1 MPIPS
6 CCGHKNGGGT
16 LGPIWSERRMAPSPR
31 RKGPCYKAR
40 WPDSRLFEPPSDAP
54 CTDLIGASIWDP
66 LQSPLRQGAWFP
78 GSAPRPDKAPPPR
91 SKCKESAQ
99 RRATARPNHP
109 DRNTIFTPDDSRGSV
124 LGSQVT
130 FPDCRQRPVSDSAG
144 EDKDPPPGYKVWGR
158 PCPGASPKPL
168 PLTLP
173 VNKHRQTDGCCD
185 FCGSI
190 CGKSGVKSGNQ
201 GHDGPRGLP
210 PGRVWTRNRRMQSG
224 GQS

>member
-1 MPIPS
+1 
-6 CCGHKNGGGT
+6 
-16 LGPIWSERRMAPSPR
+16 MAPSPR

-54 CTDLIGASIWDP
+54 CIVLDHTDILADLIGASIWDP

-78 GSAPRPDKAPPPR
+78 GSAPRPDKVPPPR
-91 SKCKESAQ
+91 SKCKEGTQ

-109 DRNTIFTPDDSRGSV
+109 DRNTIFAPDDSRGSV

-144 EDKDPPPGYKVWGR
+144 EDKDPPPGDKFWGT
-158 PCPGASPKPL
+158 PCPGASPKPMPSSL
-168 PLTLP
+168 L
-173 VNKHRQTDGCCD
+173 VKNHRRRR
-185 FCGSI
+185 
-190 CGKSGVKSGNQ
+190 KSGMKSGYQ
-201 GHDGPRGLP
+201 GKGGPRGLP
-210 PGRVWTRNRRMQSG
+210 PWRVWTRNRRMQSG